1 MATYCYKDIIVVENY
16 YNYDKN
22 KQSLKID
29 KLDIY
34 KIYKNVNIFQNM
46 DSLKLDDLEEYFPL
60 FKLLKIDV
68 NKWKDI
74 KYDFNISN
82 LLLKDFDIDIITIIQ
97 NQFVKY
103 ILKIWETVKNNDG
116 KCLLLLI
123 LIDFFSRSINVI
135 NKNFMNI
142 LIDKLVINKKSIL
155 NLGIIDENKFNK
167 FLNLKIISNNKN

>member
-16 YNYDKN
+16 YNYEKN
-22 KQSLKID
+22 KQNLKMER
-29 KLDIY
+29 LDIY

-68 NKWKDI
+68 DKWKDI

-82 LLLKDFDIDIITIIQ
+82 LLLKDLDIDTITIIQ

-103 ILKIWETVKNNDG
+103 ILKIWETVKNKEG

-123 LIDFFSRSINVI
+123 LIDFFSRSINVN
-135 NKNFMNI
+135 NKNFMNT
-142 LIDKLVINKKSIL
+142 LIEKLVVNKKSIL
-155 NLGIIDENKFNK
+155 NLGIIDENKFNN
-167 FLNLKIISNNKN
+167 FLKLK

>member
-22 KQSLKID
+22 KQSLKME

-68 NKWKDI
+68 GKWKDF

-82 LLLKDFDIDIITIIQ
+82 LLLKDLDIDTITIIQ

-123 LIDFFSRSINVI
+123 LIDFFSRSINVN
-135 NKNFMNI
+135 NKNFMNT
-142 LIDKLVINKKSIL
+142 LIEKLVVNKKSIL

-167 FLNLKIISNNKN
+167 FLKLK